1 MVRRH
6 LMRPARAESRIVEGA
21 RVTRVFLSSFIVR
34 IYIIIYI
41 YVYTYILIIY
51 MIINIYVYI
60 YI

>member
-1 MVRRH
+1 
-6 LMRPARAESRIVEGA
+6 MRPARAESRIVEGA